1 MEWQIS
7 INMRK
12 SLLHAKHCL
21 LTVLLLFS
29 CHFER
34 NGANELLRPEE
45 VEMTPEITEIMA
57 NQDLGI
63 IDIREM
69 KLYVLKDY
77 YIAKSVLCGPTGRG
91 SNYFY
96 YLLYDNSFSKSMLFM
111 SLSGEINNIG
121 LIGDTLFVDM
131 LDFIDDVYYNGEY
144 FQFDSCDFVCIH
156 TKQLLSSFKL
166 DTVSIDTVICDWGD
180 VSEYS
185 SGLQIPPKVSIGSAT
200 Q

>member
-96 YLLYDNSFSKSMLFM
+96 YLLYDKSFSKSMLFV
-111 SLSGEINNIG
+111 SLSGEMNNIG
-121 LIGDTLFVDM
+121 LIGDTLFIDM
-131 LDFIDDVYYNGEY
+131 LDFIDDAYYAGDY
-144 FQFDSCDFVCIH
+144 FQRDSCAFVCIH

-166 DTVSIDTVICDWGD
+166 DTLSIDTVSLGWGD
-180 VSEYS
+180 MHTYNRV
-185 SGLQIPPKVSIGSAT
+185 L
-200 Q
+200 

>member
-12 SLLHAKHCL
+12 SLLHAKHYL

-91 SNYFY
+91 SN
-96 YLLYDNSFSKSMLFM
+96 
-111 SLSGEINNIG
+111 NIG

-131 LDFIDDVYYNGEY
+131 LDFIDDAYYNGEY

-200 Q
+200 L